1 LRIRIPT
8 KIAPREAVRLQQ
20 KLSPLVVEESKLP
33 SRITNLIG
41 CDATYAQGKTF
52 AAATLVDYGELQLL
66 KTSIVKERTRFPY
79 LPGLLAFRE
88 GPPVLRAIR
97 MLKASSY
104 VCLVDAHGR
113 AHPRKFGLAC
123 FVGLALDQPTI
134 GVAKTH
140 LYGSVIENGI
150 FDRDGTQLAAI
161 IKLPESEKTIYV
173 STGHKITLKDAV
185 KIVKHCLT
193 KHGPVPIKLAH
204 EEVTKQKWLLK
215 KSNQASS

>member
-8 KIAPREAVRLQQ
+8 KITPNDAIKLQQ
-20 KLSPLVVEESKLP
+20 KLAPLIIEARLP
-33 SRITNLIG
+33 FKITNLVG
-41 CDATYAQGKTF
+41 CDAAYFQENTF
-52 AAATLVDYGELQLL
+52 AAATLVNYESLQLL
-66 KTSIVKERTRFPY
+66 RTSSMKEKTRFPY

-88 GPPVLRAIR
+88 GPPVLRTIR
-97 MLKASSY
+97 ALKPKSY

-140 LYGSVIENGI
+140 FYGSLRDEGV
-150 FDRDGTQLAAI
+150 FDDDGTQLAATV
-161 IKLPESEKTIYV
+161 KLPESEKTIYV
-173 STGHKITLKDAV
+173 SVGHRICLTDAV

-193 KHGPVPIKLAH
+193 KHGPLPIRLAH
-204 EEVTKQKWLLK
+204 EQVTKQAWLLK
-215 KSNQASS
+215 KSNLAYS